1 MQVKLSELIKQLQTN
16 YYKMLVIVDNGH
28 QEEKII
34 RPLQAEG
41 WTAVDV
47 TDAILKLIETIPENK
62 LKVRIG
68 GKIKEWFNS
77 LPDRLVLYNTSILY
91 SPELGRLNPV
101 GAFKYKSREKEI
113 VVLLEGHLSGNRIQ
127 YSQYARPDY
136 TEMDV
141 SEVIHAR
148 MEDIDA

>member
-1 MQVKLSELIKQLQTN
+1 MKLTELIKQLETN
-16 YYKMLVIVDNGH
+16 YYKMLVIVDNGR
-28 QEEKII
+28 QEDKVIQ
-34 RPLQAEG
+34 PLQEEG
-41 WTAVDV
+41 WTAVDI
-47 TDAILKLIETIPENK
+47 TDEVLKLIETIPESK
-62 LKVRIG
+62 RKVRIG

-77 LPDRLVLYNTSILY
+77 LPNRLVLYNTSILY

-113 VVLLEGHLSGNRIQ
+113 VVLLEGHLSVNRIQ

-136 TEMDV
+136 TEIDV

>member
-1 MQVKLSELIKQLQTN
+1 MKLSELIKQLQTN

-34 RPLQAEG
+34 RPLQADG

>member
-1 MQVKLSELIKQLQTN
+1 MKLSELIKQLQTN

-127 YSQYARPDY
+127 YSSTRGLITQKW
-136 TEMDV
+136 TSV
-141 SEVIHAR
+141 K
-148 MEDIDA
+148 

>member
-1 MQVKLSELIKQLQTN
+1 MKLSEMIKQLQTN

-34 RPLQAEG
+34 RPLVAEG

>member
-1 MQVKLSELIKQLQTN
+1 MKLSEMIKQLQTN